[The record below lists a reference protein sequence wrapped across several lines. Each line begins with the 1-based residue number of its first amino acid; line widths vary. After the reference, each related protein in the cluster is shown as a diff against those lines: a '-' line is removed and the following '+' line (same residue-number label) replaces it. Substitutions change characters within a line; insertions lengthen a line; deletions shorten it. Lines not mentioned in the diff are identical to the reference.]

1 MYLHEKECTNVVHA
15 LNVAH
20 LVVIAA
26 VGFEKVEKL
35 VLTSIKVLSKQILLR
50 KCSKNI
56 LANQIC
62 VVVIVHFEKFAVH
75 ARVMI
80 SFILLKSA
88 EQTPDLASD

>member
-1 MYLHEKECTNVVHA
+1 MHLHEKERRDVIHS
-15 LNVAH
+15 LNVPH

-26 VGFEKVEKL
+26 VGFEEVEKF
-35 VLTSIKVLSKQILLR
+35 VLPRIKVLSKQILLR
-50 KCSKNI
+50 KCSKYI
-56 LANQIC
+56 LANQIG

-88 EQTPDLASD
+88 E

>member
-1 MYLHEKECTNVVHA
+1 MHLHEKERPDVIHA
-15 LNVAH
+15 LNIAH

-26 VGFEKVEKL
+26 VGFEEVEEF
-35 VLTSIKVLSKQILLR
+35 VMPSFKVLSKQILIR

-62 VVVIVHFEKFAVH
+62 VIVIVHFEKIAVH

-80 SFILLKSA
+80 SLILLKSA
-88 EQTPDLASD
+88 E